1 MFQFSS
7 VPFIRHAIAVGILG
21 LLVSNGAPFAD
32 GRRCTATSRGRLLNT
47 TVLDHMTPSQL
58 ETYFA
63 EFMIVEADY
72 IRNDVT
78 PRIEY
83 GADIYKI
90 DYCTIDFDGTPTVAS
105 GVLSIPVRQ
114 PDQPRH
120 VPSTVL
126 YEHGTSVTR
135 NDTVTNLD
143 VEVTFDGPTPLVYF
157 TGAGYIYIAA
167 DYLGFGASDL
177 PRHRYLHAES
187 EATTVQ
193 DLYTAAKRSWPY
205 RSIVKTDKLFLF
217 GSSQGGHVS
226 MALQRKLER
235 DPDGP
240 TVTAHATMGGIYD
253 PEAWLLAL
261 VGQQTGFAADVPV
274 YPPYIVLT
282 YQDVY
287 HVFNSLNS
295 VFQPPL
301 NTTVEGF
308 YDMSHPFL
316 DVQAALPTVVTDEF
330 KRTFLHQLTTNA
342 DLPLRVRL
350 RENEVFKWTPRAPI
364 TFFHSL
370 ADDEVPYH
378 LGLEAYTYMR
388 AHGAPITLT
397 TLQGLDHLNTW
408 NHTMPMAIEWF
419 DTF

>member
-1 MFQFSS
+1 MLQFRSA
-7 VPFIRHAIAVGILG
+7 PLIRYAIAASVLG
-21 LLVSNGAPFAD
+21 TLVSGGASFAD
-32 GRRCTATSRGRLLNT
+32 ASRCTPTARGRLLNT
-47 TVLDHMTPSQL
+47 TVLDYMTPSQL
-58 ETYFA
+58 EIYFA
-63 EFMIVEADY
+63 EFMVVEADY
-72 IRNDVT
+72 INNDVT

-83 GADIYKI
+83 GAEIYKI
-90 DYCTIDFDGTPTVAS
+90 DYCTIDFDGSPTVAS

-114 PDQPRH
+114 HDQPPH

-167 DYLGFGASDL
+167 DYLGFGDNDL
-177 PRHRYLHAES
+177 PRHHYLHAES
-187 EATTVQ
+187 EATSVQ

-205 RSIVKTDKLFLF
+205 RSIAKTDKLFLF
-217 GSSQGGHVS
+217 GASQGGHVS
-226 MALQRKLER
+226 MALQRKLES
-235 DPDGP
+235 DPNGP

-253 PEAWLLAL
+253 PEAWLLDMVFAK
-261 VGQQTGFAADVPV
+261 TGFAEDVPV

-287 HVFNSLNS
+287 HVFTSINS

-301 NTTVEGF
+301 NRTVEGL

-316 DVQAALPTVVTDEF
+316 DVQAALPIAVTDEF
-330 KRTFLHQLTTNA
+330 KQTFLRQLQTNA

-350 RENEVFKWTPRAPI
+350 RENEVFKWTPRGPI

-378 LGLEAYTYMR
+378 LGLETYNYMR
-388 AHGAPITLT
+388 AHGAPITLR